1 MVCTAMARILVVDDD
16 EAYRTV
22 IKEHLADA
30 HEIIDTPFPDSALV
44 MAVEQEPNVILL
56 DLSMPGM
63 SGFELCQTLSS
74 LSFTQHIPVFIIS
87 GQDESN
93 RAFCQNLGAY
103 RYFSKPVNFTRLKEE
118 LAAVLASNKI
128 QRRRELRVQ
137 LKLGL
142 MLKGKKHDGN
152 DFEVQASTENVS
164 KSGFLCACNHP
175 LEPAATVAVFLGSD
189 REHRLGDARLVR
201 VAPPDSLHTIPRY
214 GFQFT
219 GLWAKP
225 LISPAL

>member
-1 MVCTAMARILVVDDD
+1 MARILVVDDD
-16 EAYRTV
+16 EAYRSV
-22 IKEHLADA
+22 IKEHLSDA
-30 HEIIDTPFPDSALV
+30 HEIIDTPFPESALV
-44 MAVEQEPNVILL
+44 MAVEQEPQVILL
-56 DLSMPGM
+56 DLTMPGM

-74 LSFTQHIPVFIIS
+74 LSFTQHIPIFIIS

-93 RAFCQNLGAY
+93 KAFCQNLGAY
-103 RYFSKPVNFTRLKEE
+103 QYFTKPVNFAKLKED
-118 LAAVLASNKI
+118 LASVLGTNKI
-128 QRRRELRVQ
+128 QRRRDLRVQ
-137 LKLGL
+137 MKLPL
-142 MLKGKKHDGN
+142 TLKGKKQDGN

-164 KSGFLCACNHP
+164 KSGFLCACSAP
-175 LEPAATVAVFLGSD
+175 LEPSATVAVFLGGD

-225 LISPAL
+225 LISPA